1 MDQPLTSEQI
11 KELLKLDYEKREKS
25 KGYGTAITG
34 LVGVGSGAASHHI
47 LRKDNSFFRHLPKV
61 GIAGGLILTG
71 MGLGR
76 VNRIKDKE
84 KAREAK
90 AVTMSARDEFQKIVF
105 GHMEDEEPTD
115 RTKRAREVPE
125 NRVGKEVPPKRM
137 RKLFADLKEAV
148 RNSGK
153 VKLSARE
160 QLNIIRFGGEQIAK
174 LVSSIERRAT
184 LNPKMAGPADKFLR
198 DVAQNPMHLPT
209 KRIYSN
215 ATPQDTASAIDRI
228 AGSKKPSSEYTDQPY
243 HRRALA
249 RAIKD
254 WRGGGYENPAL
265 MKKWDWETKP
275 PGARFSARDQ
285 LDTILFANDPR
296 PRDSQGQFTDANGNM
311 IDPNSIA
318 VAYNK
323 PPQAQP
329 PQQEKPEE
337 EEQDKPKEE
346 ESKAKKL
353 ISKLNKKESNKKES
367 DMKQNNMSAREELE
381 AIRFGAYTLGDRL
394 VLNAGKRDFVQEE
407 LRRGIE
413 RPLAKFMPLA
423 RTATEKTGS
432 IDYTGLP
439 KSLQSTKPR
448 FRSTIVPS
456 GKRTEYVATPGSRPL
471 VPDPPATRYELP
483 RIKEPVR
490 YSAREELDTIRFGIR
505 PFFKAKYPGGP
516 IKKYT
521 GADAEFMA
529 RMQRKDMF
537 PEMLR
542 ENAMKR
548 KMAGDDFDARMQVL
562 KDKRS
567 MK

>member
-1 MDQPLTSEQI
+1 MNQPLT
-11 KELLKLDYEKREKS
+11 
-25 KGYGTAITG
+25 
-34 LVGVGSGAASHHI
+34 
-47 LRKDNSFFRHLPKV
+47 
-61 GIAGGLILTG
+61 
-71 MGLGR
+71 
-76 VNRIKDKE
+76 
-84 KAREAK
+84 K
-90 AVTMSARDEFQKIVF
+90 AVTMPARDEFQKIVF

-275 PGARFSARDQ
+275 PGARFSARDELDVIMFGSAGYKRIARKINAMRSTDPLAALAQEPHYAAQLAKKRARWKIRDEKLNPIETQLSARDQ

-296 PRDSQGQFTDANGNM
+296 PRDNQGQFTDANGNM

-337 EEQDKPKEE
+337 EEQDKPKEG

-367 DMKQNNMSAREELE
+367 DMKQSNMSAREELNQIIE
-381 AIRFGAYTLGDRL
+381 FGWRSRFNLGERL
-394 VLNAGKRDFVQEE
+394 VQNAAKRAFVQEE

-448 FRSTIVPS
+448 FRSTTYPS
-456 GKRTEYVATPGSRPL
+456 GKRNEYVVTPGSRPPAP
-471 VPDPPATRYELP
+471 VPPKASYELP
-483 RIKEPVR
+483 MIKEPVPLD
-490 YSAREELDTIRFGIR
+490 ARELTYIAR
-505 PFFKAKYPGGP
+505 YPSGP
-516 IKKYT
+516 PTNWYI
-521 GADAEFMA
+521 
-529 RMQRKDMF
+529 
-537 PEMLR
+537 
-542 ENAMKR
+542 
-548 KMAGDDFDARMQVL
+548 
-562 KDKRS
+562 S
-567 MK
+567 